1 MSGFLAFCDKYRDE
15 GACIHALSELR
26 WPDGFTCDKC
36 QSTKA
41 YHLASR
47 PRIFEC
53 AKCGHQHSIT
63 AGTVFHKTRTDLRKW
78 FLAAYLISHDKRGVS
93 ALMVSR
99 ELAIRYDTAWLMCH
113 KLRHA
118 LTDDSADF
126 KLEDLIEID
135 EAFFGGR
142 KQKGNR
148 GRAQTGGKVMVVC
161 AVEKRPVTGNTKYK
175 GINNQGYIAGG
186 ARIAVLPNAKA
197 EQIGGFIRS
206 NVKAG
211 ARIISDGFKS
221 YTKLDEYRHDPIVQG
236 SGVNAGVNMPI
247 VHKIFSNTKT
257 WLNGT
262 YHGVSTKHLPRYL
275 REWSYRFNRR
285 GRIDELD
292 HFLLLR
298 AVGRATITYAELVAG
313 VKVAGAM

>member
-1 MSGFLAFCDKYRDE
+1 MSGFLAFCDKCRDE
-15 GACIHALSELR
+15 DACIQALSELR
-26 WPDGFTCDKC
+26 WPEGFTCGNC

-53 AKCGHQHSIT
+53 AKCGHQQSIT

-78 FLAAYLISHDKRGVS
+78 FMAAYLISHDKRGVS
-93 ALMVSR
+93 AMMISR
-99 ELAIRYDTAWLMCH
+99 ELVIRYDTAWLMCH
-113 KLRHA
+113 KLRHV

-126 KLEDLIEID
+126 KLDDLIEVG
-135 EAFFGGR
+135 EAFYGGR
-142 KQKGNR
+142 KRKGNR
-148 GRAQTGGKVMVVC
+148 GRGQTGKAMIVC
-161 AVEKRPVTGNTKYK
+161 AVEKRPVIGATQYQ
-175 GINNQGYIAGG
+175 GINDQGYIAGG
-186 ARIAVLPNAKA
+186 ARIAVLPNATA
-197 EQIGGFIRS
+197 AQIGSFIRS

-211 ARIISDGFKS
+211 TRIISDGFRS
-221 YTKLDEYRHDPIVQG
+221 YTRLDEYRHDRVGRG

-247 VHKIFSNTKT
+247 VHRLFSNVKV

-262 YHGVSTKHLPRYL
+262 YHGVSIKHLPRYL

-292 HFLLLR
+292 HFLLRR

-313 VKVAGAM
+313 VKVAGAA